1 MGALPPR
8 SCGIEGADRCIP
20 ENARRGNRRHR
31 APAELDLPPGRA
43 TLTQP
48 LAIGVMMSAHT
59 TSRLSGRSHGLGA
72 APTLLR
78 CNHCRGE
85 LGLGIHRYWHM
96 QFCSSTCMAAYQ
108 QRLAPETKEKICR
121 LDVPS
126 EDQTSGSNLPQP
138 RVSWPALWGFD
149 FHSIF

>member
-1 MGALPPR
+1 M
-8 SCGIEGADRCIP
+8 RCRLGRA
-20 ENARRGNRRHR
+20 ELR
-31 APAELDLPPGRA
+31 APIVASQRTPDAVTVGTALLRNSICLPGAR
-43 TLTQP
+43 LLSRP

-59 TSRLSGRSHGLGA
+59 TSRLSGRSHSLGA

-78 CNHCRGE
+78 CDHCRGE
-85 LGLGIHRYWHM
+85 LGLGVHRYWHM

-121 LDVPS
+121 FDVPS